1 MEASKLSIGML
12 MKQPRVK
19 HNYIDKK
26 KFHAEMTAYRVAA
39 IEAENNGLPKPRIN
53 NYLGHCFYMLCEKLS
68 YRPNFVNYS
77 FREEMVGD
85 GIENCLAAVDN
96 FDPNEQKQNP
106 FGYFSLIAWRAFV
119 RRIQKESK
127 QNYIKHKG
135 MQNSGLFDNH
145 STADWGGQMPAD
157 MSNNDVSNRIIDSF
171 ESKMTK
177 KKEPKVK
184 GVEKFLEEE

>member
-1 MEASKLSIGML
+1 MIPPTPVPAPK
-12 MKQPRVK
+12 KKRVS

-26 KFHAEMTAYRVAA
+26 KFHVEMTKYRVAA
-39 IEAENNGLPKPRIN
+39 IEAEANGTPKPRIN

-96 FDPNEQKQNP
+96 FNPNEQKQNP

-119 RRIQKESK
+119 RRIQKENK
-127 QNYIKHKG
+127 HNYIKHKAIH
-135 MQNSGLFDNH
+135 NSGLYEMYD
-145 STADWGGQMPAD
+145 SAAWEGAMPTD
-157 MSNNDVSNRIIDSF
+157 MTNNDVSNRIIENF
-171 ESKMTK
+171 ESKMVK
-177 KKEPKVK
+177 KKVVK
-184 GVEKFLEEE
+184 TTGVEKFMGDEE